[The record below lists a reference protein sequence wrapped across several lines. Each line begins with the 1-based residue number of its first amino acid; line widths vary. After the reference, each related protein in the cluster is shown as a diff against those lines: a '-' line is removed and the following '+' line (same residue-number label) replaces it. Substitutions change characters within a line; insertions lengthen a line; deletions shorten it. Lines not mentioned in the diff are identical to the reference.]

1 MQRTVLSGAQAAAL
15 KRLSATM
22 RRRRRIRGRT
32 TTRRRVPRKLAN
44 FRTGGY
50 LGLEMKFADI
60 ETDSDAFAV
69 TWSTMEDATNDS
81 ISGVAQ
87 GDGESQRDGRIYWIH
102 SIHIR
107 CNVEAASQESQV
119 TPLSN
124 LRGRFMLVW
133 DTQTN
138 GAQLTATDVMD
149 GGGTDDVLAFRN
161 LQHSKRFRVMWDKQ
175 WVLARPGQTNEGG
188 VNVFAAPYA
197 TTGTFIYNKRFKN
210 PVKVICQA
218 TTAVIA
224 AISDNSFHIIGVADS
239 TVARLNMQVRIRF
252 TG

>member
-1 MQRTVLSGAQAAAL
+1 MT
-15 KRLSATM
+15 KRKRGTM
-22 RRRRRIRGRT
+22 LGTRRRAWKRRRRFAPVHDRFHN
-32 TTRRRVPRKLAN
+32 PSEL
-44 FRTGGY
+44 
-50 LGLEMKFADI
+50 KFADI
-60 ETDSDAFAV
+60 ETDSDAFA
-69 TWSTMEDATNDS
+69 TSWATMEDGTNQS

-87 GDGESQRDGRIYWIH
+87 GDGESQRDGRTYFIH

-107 CNVEAASQESQV
+107 CNVESPSQESQV

-124 LRGRFMLVW
+124 LRGRFCLVL

-161 LQHSKRFRVMWDKQ
+161 LQHSKRFRVLWDKS
-175 WVLARPGQTNEGG
+175 WILKREGQTNEGAIDL
-188 VNVFAAPYA
+188 FAAPFA
-197 TTGTFIYNKRFKN
+197 TTNVFQFHKDFKT

-224 AISDNSFHIIGVADS
+224 AISDNSFHIIGVSDS